1 MDIELPDGALV
12 LVDSS
17 ALVYLVEGEEGSPRR
32 KAVESF
38 FAEAAARAWTV
49 IASTL
54 IWKELL
60 EKPLATEQG
69 ELAARYRRF
78 LSDSSRMEL
87 RVVDVAVAEA
97 AAVLAASLAPAPRRG
112 ISAADLVHVATAIT
126 AGADAILGNDAD
138 WRKIPRCPPII
149 LIDESAHFIE

>member
-69 ELAARYRRF
+69 ELAARYRRAARQIRRAGHELQVWYHCF
-78 LSDSSRMEL
+78 RDWSREIFE
-87 RVVDVAVAEA
+87 VAPV
-97 AAVLAASLAPAPRRG
+97 P
-112 ISAADLVHVATAIT
+112 
-126 AGADAILGNDAD
+126 
-138 WRKIPRCPPII
+138 
-149 LIDESAHFIE
+149 

>member
-17 ALVYLVEGEEGSPRR
+17 AIVYLVEGEEGSPRR
-32 KAVESF
+32 RAVESF
-38 FAEAAARAWTV
+38 FVEAAARGWTV

-78 LSDSSRMEL
+78 LCDSSRIEL
-87 RVVDVAVAEA
+87 RVVDVAVAEG
-97 AAVLAASLAPAPRRG
+97 AAVLAASLASALRRG
-112 ISAADLVHVATAIT
+112 ISPADLVHVATAIV
-126 AGADAILGNDAD
+126 AGADAILGNDSD
-138 WRKIPRCPPII
+138 WRRIPRCPPII
-149 LIDESAHFIE
+149 LIDELAHFIE